1 MKEKEKIIEWSKGLI
16 TINTKKLEYENL
28 IYIYIYMY
36 FLNKFDIKN
45 IKKFILIIYPFY

>member
-16 TINTKKLEYENL
+16 PINTKKLEYENL